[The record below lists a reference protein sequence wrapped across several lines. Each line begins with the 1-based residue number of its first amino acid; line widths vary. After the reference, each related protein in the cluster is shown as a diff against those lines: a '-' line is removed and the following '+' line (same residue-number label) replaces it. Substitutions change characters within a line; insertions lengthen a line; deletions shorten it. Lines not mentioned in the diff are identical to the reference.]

1 MEGFIGN
8 ELENSKE
15 NTPPSKV
22 LTLFLMGPIVTWFK
36 TQKEQTA
43 R

>member
-15 NTPPSKV
+15 NTPSSKV
-22 LTLFLMGPIVTWFK
+22 LTLFLIRYIVTWFK
-36 TQKEQTA
+36 IQKEQMA
-43 R
+43 K